1 LEKGEYCHGLIP
13 LLPFLYNTKL
23 ATLFNAPL
31 DEEFGTVK
39 RNIEQFWHNVWPHV
53 CNKINNFLT
62 PTSCVKPLR
71 PRYRNQ
77 CLNPSYATLLAI
89 IILLTFVVSSC
100 ILNFN
105 HTIAA
110 KNHGFEI
117 SKPLR

>member
-1 LEKGEYCHGLIP
+1 
-13 LLPFLYNTKL
+13 L

-39 RNIEQFWHNVWPHV
+39 GNIEQFWHIVWPHV
-53 CNKINNFLT
+53 CNKINILLR

-71 PRYRNQ
+71 TRYRNQ
-77 CLNPSYATLLAI
+77 FLNPSYAILLAI

-117 SKPLR
+117 TKPLR